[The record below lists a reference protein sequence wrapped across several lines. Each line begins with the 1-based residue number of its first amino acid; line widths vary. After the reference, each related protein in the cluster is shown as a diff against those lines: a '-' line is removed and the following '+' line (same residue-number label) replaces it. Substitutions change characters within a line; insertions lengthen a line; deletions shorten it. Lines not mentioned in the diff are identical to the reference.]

1 MNILIT
7 GGAGFIGSNLAAHH
21 LKKGDKVTLYDNLS
35 RPGVEQNLD
44 WLLTLKGKLV
54 HINADINDVA
64 TLNIAVKKQHRIYHE
79 AGQTA
84 VTTSLTNPVH
94 DFQVNALG
102 TFHVVEA
109 VRTQN
114 PKATLIYASTNKVY
128 GSLPGWQ
135 FKQSKTRYVPTKQAA
150 VSETEPLDFHSPYGC
165 SKGAG
170 DQYVR
175 DYARSYGLKTVVF
188 RQSCIYGEHQLGVED
203 QGWLAHFAAQAI
215 KGLPITIFGD
225 GKQVRDVLY
234 IGDLV
239 EAYELAATHID
250 TTAGHIYN
258 LGGGVDHTLSL
269 LELIALLKKRLG
281 PVSVTMSKPRVGDQL
296 YYVSNLAKAKHDFH
310 WVPKI
315 SVETGVDRLVTWLQ
329 TAL

>member
-102 TFHVVEA
+102 TFNVVEA

-135 FKQSKTRYVPTKQAA
+135 FKQGKTRYVPTKQAA